1 MSHVVS
7 GKLRKAPFTKDGC
20 GQEGQSKM
28 YVLELAEVI
37 KDWQTQENQYTNYK
51 AMFFAKTDNA
61 KAFYDRAF
69 AEGSFVV
76 VACEKIKAEV
86 FNAENG
92 NQYITLNMANP
103 RLEGCL
109 PVSDMNGQP
118 QMQTPP
124 AQQQQPQMA
133 QQQPQYQPQNRPA
146 QGQPQQPPQPQNQQA
161 PNSWGN
167 KPQQQGQQQAPKDP
181 AMDFDQDIPF

>member
-7 GKLRKAPFTKDGC
+7 GKLRKQPFTKDGC
-20 GQEGQSKM
+20 GQDGNSKM

-61 KAFYDRAF
+61 KAFYDRVF

-76 VACEKIKAEV
+76 VASEKIKAEV
-86 FNAENG
+86 FNADNG
-92 NQYITLNMANP
+92 NQYVTLNMDNP

-109 PVSDMNGQP
+109 PASDMQSVPQP
-118 QMQTPP
+118 QTQQT
-124 AQQQQPQMA
+124 QMA
-133 QQQPQYQPQNRPA
+133 PQQPQYQQPQNRPA
-146 QGQPQQPPQPQNQQA
+146 QGQQQQPPAPQNQQQQ
-161 PNSWGN
+161 SWGT
-167 KPQQQGQQQAPKDP
+167 PPAQQAQPQQQAPQ
-181 AMDFDQDIPF
+181 DFDDSIPF

>member
-7 GKLRKAPFTKDGC
+7 GKLRKAPFTKEGC
-20 GQEGQSKM
+20 GQDGQSKM
-28 YVLELAEVI
+28 YVVELAEVI
-37 KDWQTQENQYTNYK
+37 KDWQTQENKYTNYK

-69 AEGSFVV
+69 AEGSFIV

-86 FNAENG
+86 FTADNG
-92 NQYITLNMANP
+92 NQYITLNMDNA

-109 PVSDMNGQP
+109 PVDDAMTNQP
-118 QMQTPP
+118 QQHAP

-133 QQQPQYQPQNRPA
+133 PQYQQPQNRPA
-146 QGQPQQPPQPQNQQA
+146 QGQPQQPPVPQGQQA
-161 PNSWGN
+161 PQSWGT
-167 KPQQQGQQQAPKDP
+167 PP
-181 AMDFDQDIPF
+181 ATKKNEYDDSIPF